1 MEQPRRA
8 PSTAELISSF
18 QQCGRGYCPRCA
30 FYGIGQCK
38 HAQADVAA
46 VRLETLDFEHARLLE
61 KCQNHDKFIAALLE
75 KYFASVARVAGNDAL
90 INTLRSANNDQ
101 AVKLAAAQRRIVE
114 LEKEIAWAQHEQD
127 EVDLI

>member
-1 MEQPRRA
+1 MEQPRRV

-46 VRLETLDFEHARLLE
+46 ARLETLDFENARLQE
-61 KCQNHDKFIAALLE
+61 KCRNRDKFISALLE
-75 KYFASVARVAGNDAL
+75 KYFAAVAREAGNGAL
-90 INTLRSANNDQ
+90 INTLRAANNDQ
-101 AVKLAAAQRRIVE
+101 AAKLATAQRRIIA
-114 LEKEIAWAQHEQD
+114 LETEIAWAQHAQAGERA
-127 EVDLI
+127 